1 MHNQTDLPYS
11 KGYWIGPK
19 QAHTNLQN
27 VESLKNHL
35 APEPELNHTDIH
47 QEDMDFSTYNLE
59 GLPKND
65 KTCFSQNPGMG
76 GFSSSGIQLYIYSSA
91 QKSKNLP

>member
-1 MHNQTDLPYS
+1 MHNHTDLPYS

-27 VESLKNHL
+27 VESLRNHL

-65 KTCFSQNPGMG
+65 KTCFSQNPRMG
-76 GFSSSGIQLYIYSSA
+76 GF
-91 QKSKNLP
+91 